1 MSSSKTRILE
11 AALKLLLKRG
21 NPVTSMAEIAKA
33 AGISRQAL
41 YLQFPDRASLFL
53 TLGRYADEKRGL
65 GPELQRVQEAPS
77 GIAALEAF
85 VSLQARMNPG
95 IWPLFHAAETIRHH
109 DTAVEHASQDRLKNR
124 LVFCRGIVEKID
136 REGLLRSDLSI
147 EQATDLLWTI
157 TSLRMWEKLV
167 LQCKWSPES
176 YQIQVLS
183 LLRCALLK

>member
-21 NPVTSMAEIAKA
+21 NPVTSMGEIAKA

-41 YLQFPDRASLFL
+41 YRQFPDRASLFV

-65 GPELQRVQEAPS
+65 YPELKRVQEATS

-109 DTAVEHASQDRLKNR
+109 DAAAEQACEDRLKNR
-124 LVFCRGIVEKID
+124 LNVCREIVQKID

-147 EQATDLLWTI
+147 DLATGLLWTI
-157 TSLRMWEKLV
+157 TSLRTWEKLV
-167 LQCKWSPES
+167 LQRKWPAEN
-176 YQIQVLS
+176 YQKHVLF
-183 LLRCALLK
+183 LLRCALFK